1 MFSRV
6 FFSLSHTTAYEMLIG
21 DWSADLCS
29 TVRDPPP
36 RITGIG
42 NAVHVAGSIPGEGET
57 QIFLTTASGQPV
69 SLSVLRRPGQQPR
82 WAVALGEIV
91 DESAATPQRDSLLW
105 YRLACFL
112 PDQMPEKAT
121 MALDPEDARVARE
134 DY

>member
-1 MFSRV
+1 MFRA
-6 FFSLSHTTAYEMLIG
+6 TAP
-21 DWSADLCS
+21 C
-29 TVRDPPP
+29 
-36 RITGIG
+36 
-42 NAVHVAGSIPGEGET
+42 
-57 QIFLTTASGQPV
+57 QPV
-69 SLSVLRRPGQQPR
+69 SLSVLRRPVQQPL

-134 DY
+134 DYQFVLNEIGRASCRERVCQYVYIAGVAVTLKKKKKLVEYFEVLINNKQQDE

>member
-1 MFSRV
+1 
-6 FFSLSHTTAYEMLIG
+6 MLRRILTE
-21 DWSADLCS
+21 A
-29 TVRDPPP
+29 VAADPPP

-42 NAVHVAGSIPGEGET
+42 NAFHVAGSIPGEGET

-82 WAVALGEIV
+82 WAVALGEIA

-105 YRLACFL
+105 YRLDCFL

-121 MALDPEDARVARE
+121 MEPDPEDARSEEYTSALQ
-134 DY
+134 